1 MYSHDNGTDAENRP
15 AQPAGSNGSHTI
27 PSQTVRPDDTAS
39 DADFDALAGMFLA
52 PAATHTEAP
61 PSANPEAGET
71 TDQTHPA
78 RRVPVSALI
87 LGHLPVM
94 ASAWP
99 AQHAR
104 VRAEETGEPVVIAR
118 LSRGVLTLESFGAH
132 GPAQPFQ
139 TQADALAWAAA
150 HAESVLVRV
159 DEADE
164 AELATAGAVDQLVF
178 LTGAD
183 DAAVVACY
191 RKLKNI
197 ADTAKGTRPLPASR
211 LTVVGTNASRGR
223 LTHER
228 IARAARAFL
237 DAELLEP
244 VIVDRVAPTRGRLLY
259 RDATTLTMHTLLP
272 ALHGAPV
279 EQSAAPAACPEPAAP
294 PQTSQDLPEI
304 PGPASGVGP
313 ALASPA
319 HQDPIVSCPVID
331 AGLPTLSLPT
341 ESARPQNA
349 RSTPATLPTDPGTNR
364 PGEVLSSFVP
374 GLLPLESTCPVAP
387 DVKLAYDAAGV
398 LHLLTASLT
407 RHPSL
412 SSEAPVRSLLRASAW
427 ARSHATLLKRAEP
440 RLATDAADHA
450 EMHLITDRSREAL
463 AVLDTPIRV
472 HLAAPASQSSHGL
485 VTVSLDR

>member
-1 MYSHDNGTDAENRP
+1 MYSHDNGTNAENRP

-27 PSQTVRPDDTAS
+27 HPQTARPDDAPS

-52 PAATHTEAP
+52 PAAGETQ
-61 PSANPEAGET
+61 ANPAGGSAEGDT
-71 TDQTHPA
+71 SDSTRTAA
-78 RRVPVSALI
+78 RAPVSALI

-104 VRAEETGEPVVIAR
+104 VRAEATGRPVVIAR
-118 LSRGVLTLESFGAH
+118 LSRGVLTVESFGASE
-132 GPAQPFQ
+132 PDQPIRS
-139 TQADALAWAAA
+139 QAEALAWTAM

-164 AELATAGAVDQLVF
+164 AELATAGGVDQLVF

-197 ADTAKGTRPLPASR
+197 ADLAGGTRPLPKSL
-211 LTVVGTNASRGR
+211 LTVVGTNASRGL

-237 DAELLEP
+237 DAELLDP

-259 RDATTLTMHTLLP
+259 RDATTLTMHTLLA
-272 ALHGAPV
+272 ALHGSPAAPV
-279 EQSAAPAACPEPAAP
+279 TTPESPEPAVPVHA
-294 PQTSQDLPEI
+294 LPEPLGEPPTGTVAE
-304 PGPASGVGP
+304 PGLAPAEHPEPV
-313 ALASPA
+313 
-319 HQDPIVSCPVID
+319 VSCPAID
-331 AGLPTLSLPT
+331 PGLPTLSLPADPT
-341 ESARPQNA
+341 SARPA
-349 RSTPATLPTDPGTNR
+349 RPSPATPPTRPGTDR

-387 DVKLAYDAAGV
+387 EVTLAYDAAGV
-398 LHLLTASLT
+398 LHLLAASLAQ
-407 RHPSL
+407 RPAL
-412 SSEAPVRSLLRASAW
+412 SAEAPVRSLLRASAW
-427 ARSHATLLKRAEP
+427 AREHAALLKRAEP
-440 RLATDAADHA
+440 RLAADAADHS
-450 EMHLITDRSREAL
+450 EMHLVTDRSREAL

-472 HLAAPASQSSHGL
+472 HLAAPVSQSSHGL
-485 VTVSLDR
+485 VTVALDR

>member
-15 AQPAGSNGSHTI
+15 VQPTGSNGSHTI
-27 PSQTVRPDDTAS
+27 PPQTVRPDDHAS

-52 PAATHTEAP
+52 PAATHTAAP
-61 PSANPEAGET
+61 ASQSLAASET
-71 TDQTHPA
+71 TDRTRPD
-78 RRVPVSALI
+78 RRVSVSALI

-104 VRAEETGEPVVIAR
+104 VRAEESGEPVVIAR
-118 LSRGVLTLESFGAH
+118 LSRGVLTLESFGAQ
-132 GPAQPFQ
+132 GPAQPVQ
-139 TQADALAWAAA
+139 SQSAALAWAAA

-197 ADTAKGTRPLPASR
+197 ADRAKGTRPLPKSR

-259 RDATTLTMHTLLP
+259 RDATTLTMHSLLA
-272 ALHGAPV
+272 ALHGSPSDHATAPV
-279 EQSAAPAACPEPAAP
+279 GPEPAVPTHAAPELPAAPCPAPAAEPAIE
-294 PQTSQDLPEI
+294 SFE
-304 PGPASGVGP
+304 
-313 ALASPA
+313 
-319 HQDPIVSCPVID
+319 HQDPIVSSPVID
-331 AGLPTLSLPT
+331 ADLPTLSLPT
-341 ESARPQNA
+341 DSVSPRPA
-349 RSTPATLPTDPGTNR
+349 RSSSTTLPTDPGTDR
-364 PGEVLSSFVP
+364 PGGVLSSFVP

-387 DVKLAYDAAGV
+387 DVTLAYDAAGV
-398 LHLLTASLT
+398 LHLLAASLSQ
-407 RHPSL
+407 RPNL

-427 ARSHATLLKRAEP
+427 ARSHAMLLKRAEP
-440 RLATDAADHA
+440 RLAADAADHA
-450 EMHLITDRSREAL
+450 EMHLITDRPREAL

-472 HLAAPASQSSHGL
+472 HLAAPVSQSSHGL
-485 VTVSLDR
+485 VTVALDR

>member
-15 AQPAGSNGSHTI
+15 AQPAGSNGSHAI
-27 PSQTVRPDDTAS
+27 PSQTVRPDDHAS

-52 PAATHTEAP
+52 PAATHTAAP
-61 PSANPEAGET
+61 PSESLET
-71 TDQTHPA
+71 TDQPHPA

-118 LSRGVLTLESFGAH
+118 LSRSVLTLESFGAH

-139 TQADALAWAAA
+139 SQTEALAWAAT

-164 AELATAGAVDQLVF
+164 AELATAGAVDQLDF

-197 ADTAKGTRPLPASR
+197 ADGAKGTRPLPKSR
-211 LTVVGTNASRGR
+211 LTVVGTNAPRGR

-259 RDATTLTMHTLLP
+259 RDATTLTMHTLLSVLQGSS
-272 ALHGAPV
+272 ADHA
-279 EQSAAPAACPEPAAP
+279 AAPPTCPEPAAP
-294 PQTSQDLPEI
+294 PHTSRDLPEK
-304 PGPASGVGP
+304 PGPAAGAGP

-341 ESARPQNA
+341 DMARPQNA
-349 RSTPATLPTDPGTNR
+349 PSTTLPIDPGTNR
-364 PGEVLSSFVP
+364 PGGVLSSFVP

-387 DVKLAYDAAGV
+387 DVTLAYDAAGV
-398 LHLLTASLT
+398 LHLLAASLT
-407 RHPSL
+407 KRPNL
-412 SSEAPVRSLLRASAW
+412 SSDAPVRSLLRASAW
-427 ARSHATLLKRAEP
+427 ARSHAMLLKRAEP
-440 RLATDAADHA
+440 RLAADAADHA
-450 EMHLITDRSREAL
+450 EMHLITDRPREAL

-472 HLAAPASQSSHGL
+472 HLAAPVSQSSHGL
-485 VTVSLDR
+485 VTVALDR